1 MKNSKLKGLL
11 LLALFVPPLFAGTLH
26 LAGSN
31 KLKNKIDAIA
41 ELTVTANEQST
52 TRCSNFIQNCTV
64 NIGSTSCVNP
74 PGSITVTNNST
85 ISARNIT
92 TSSTNA
98 NFLNYV
104 LQNNG
109 CPAILGPKASCSIS
123 FTSSTAN
130 AFLIP
135 NVIMK
140 GTNTNTTYFNI
151 NGLPCDTG
159 TLIPIPGSPFVT
171 QPLPSDLVASPN
183 SKFLY
188 VSSSSADAVIAYAI
202 NQITGAL
209 TPISGSPFSAGSS
222 PSGIALS
229 PNGQFLYVANAV
241 GNNVSGYQVNQTTG
255 NLTPIVGSPFAAG
268 STPTSMAITSNGN
281 FIYVSNQNGN
291 NISAYTIDSI
301 TGALN
306 QIPGSP
312 FVSPY
317 PTGITTTPDG
327 AFLYVADRD
336 PFGFNGYVYGYA
348 INSATGFLTG
358 LVGNPFITGIY
369 PDSVVSNSTG
379 TFIYVAA
386 SNGPGFKKNAFDN
399 SIWIYSVNQ
408 STGEL
413 TDVTPVPPM
422 SMVAASDI
430 ALTPNNKYAYTTH
443 YSDNT
448 VLGDLIDQTTGWLTL
463 MSTNPFA
470 TENGPNAIIVTPN
483 GSFVY
488 VVNYNNS
495 SISGYAIH

>member
-1 MKNSKLKGLL
+1 MKNSKLKSLL

-26 LAGSN
+26 LADPD

-52 TRCSNFIQNCTV
+52 SICSSFIQNCTV
-64 NIGSTSCVNP
+64 NIGTTGCVNP

-85 ISARNIT
+85 INARNIT
-92 TSSTNA
+92 ASSTNA

-123 FTSSTAN
+123 FTSSTIN

-135 NVIMK
+135 DVITK

-151 NGLPCDTG
+151 NALQCDTG

-171 QPLPSDLVASPN
+171 QPLPNDLAATPN

-188 VSSSSADAVIAYAI
+188 VSNSGTDSVAGYAI
-202 NQITGAL
+202 NQITGVL
-209 TPISGSPFSAGSS
+209 TPLSGSPFSAGNN
-222 PSGIALS
+222 PSAVAVS
-229 PNGQFLYVANAV
+229 PNGQFVYVTNASDD
-241 GNNVSGYQVNQTTG
+241 NVSGYQVNQTTG

-268 STPTSMAITSNGN
+268 STPANIAITPNGN

-291 NISAYTIDSI
+291 NISAYAINSS
-301 TGALN
+301 TGALT

-336 PFGFNGYVYGYA
+336 PFGFDGYVYGYA
-348 INSATGFLTG
+348 INSTTGSLTSI
-358 LVGNPFITGIY
+358 VGNPFITGTY
-369 PDSVVSNSTG
+369 PDSVVSNSAG

-386 SNGPGFKKNAFDN
+386 GNGPGFKKNAFDN

-422 SMVAASDI
+422 SMVSASDI
-430 ALTPNNKYAYTTH
+430 ALTPNDKYAYTTH

-448 VLGDLIDQTTGWLTL
+448 VLGDIIEMTGVLTL

-495 SISGYAIH
+495 SISGYTIN